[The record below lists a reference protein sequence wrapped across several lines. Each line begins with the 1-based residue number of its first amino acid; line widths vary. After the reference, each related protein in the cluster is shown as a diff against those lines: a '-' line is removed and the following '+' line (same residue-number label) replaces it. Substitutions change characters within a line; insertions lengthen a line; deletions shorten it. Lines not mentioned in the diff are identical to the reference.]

1 MPPPGLKVNR
11 VCLWELIWI
20 IIIKFYGVPNKN
32 LMDRMIVYYYVYFS
46 FLTPKVLKPFF
57 SKKHL
62 KSAISSSR
70 SPNEEKNNFALLI
83 VRICPRLLREHA
95 EKVSQKLTAKIVRLT
110 RLKWKEKFFFPCAWH
125 GQQSLTAICA
135 KNLNYTTLSFCTISM
150 HIMLGTCVPSLRSR
164 G

>member
-70 SPNEEKNNFALLI
+70 SPNEFKNNFALD
-83 VRICPRLLREHA
+83 
-95 EKVSQKLTAKIVRLT
+95 
-110 RLKWKEKFFFPCAWH
+110 
-125 GQQSLTAICA
+125 
-135 KNLNYTTLSFCTISM
+135 Y
-150 HIMLGTCVPSLRSR
+150 
-164 G
+164 